1 MSITCVDCEN
11 NKIQLTSHSFMLIRC
26 GIAKNIVTNVCRE
39 VNEVRKRGLRRNMTG
54 LEEREKLM
62 KKDMQGL

>member
-1 MSITCVDCEN
+1 
-11 NKIQLTSHSFMLIRC
+11 MLIRC

-39 VNEVRKRGLRRNMTG
+39 VNEVRKRGLHRNMTG